1 MSQSPV
7 ILITGAS
14 SGIGAET
21 AKLFA
26 QKGYRVVIA
35 ARRESRLISLA
46 DQIKKG
52 GGQALAVRADVSIH
66 ADIQHLVQE
75 SIKSYGQIDILF
87 NNAGF
92 GRIDWLENLDPQADV
107 QSQIQVNLIGLI
119 WVTQAVLPLMIDQ
132 RGGHIINMASAAGMV
147 AAPTYCV
154 YAASKFGIHGFS
166 EALRRETGIYG
177 IKVSGIYPGGVDSE
191 FSKHARIHRKTG
203 ATTPRKWRLSA
214 KQVAKSVWQL
224 SQHPR
229 RTLVIPWP
237 MQFVIWGNHWFPAL
251 VDWVI
256 KEFFVIRE
264 RVKKP

>member
-1 MSQSPV
+1 V

-21 AKLFA
+21 AHLFA
-26 QKGYRVVIA
+26 QKGYRVVLA

-46 DQIKKG
+46 DQIRTA
-52 GGQALAVRADVSIH
+52 GGQALAVRADIGIH

-75 SIKSYGQIDILF
+75 TIENYGQIDILF

-92 GRIDWLENLDPQADV
+92 GRIDWLEDLDPQSDI

-119 WVTQAVLPLMIDQ
+119 WLTQAVLPFMVEH
-132 RGGHIINMASAAGMV
+132 RKGHIINMVSAAGMV
-147 AAPTYCV
+147 AAPTYCI
-154 YAASKFGIHGFS
+154 YAASKFGVHGFT

-177 IKVSGIYPGGVDSE
+177 IKVSGIYPGGVETE
-191 FSKHARIHRKTG
+191 FSQHARIHRRTG

-214 KQVAKSVWQL
+214 NQVAKSVWKL

-229 RTLVIPWP
+229 RGLVIPWP
-237 MQFVIWGNHWFPAL
+237 MQFVIWGNSWFPGI
-251 VDWVI
+251 VDWII
-256 KEFFVIRE
+256 KEYFVKRE
-264 RVKKP
+264 RVEMV